1 MQRTRSWS
9 QATDSGDDDEQDLF
23 ISPKD
28 IATSTKQ
35 NSDLEAQLQRLW
47 EERENLNTQNFNLRQ
62 ESSSK
67 SARISILEDERNW
80 LRMQVGELQVI
91 LERLQKDFEQVK
103 RENRVITDNMAMQEQ
118 ALTDIGFSKQELER
132 QMETLRKRAAEE
144 TLEVKNKVMLDTLK
158 ETDCLKHRLENM
170 GQQLRASKED
180 AKELNGMRIENKQM
194 QTQITELVQQNIGL
208 VRQLSEVKQWADN
221 KEQHNLELRNEIEN
235 MKDELRY
242 TSRELSPSRQPLS
255 QTCNSDLELQPANSK
270 PSERLRSMTLAEEI
284 EHLSV
289 TASTKAL
296 EEDTPEDHREEE
308 TSQDALEEFIHLTA
322 AAVKICFPDVLV
334 TSQDLIKKARK
345 VPFYQVHDVLSKFM
359 IKRLQREQAI
369 RQDQLKR
376 IIMKEEQ
383 PTANPI
389 QQPSMLAKV
398 RVFLRGSTRR
408 EQTSRNRGNRRFG
421 FERPVSQRLEHER
434 PAHHKGIVA

>member
-9 QATDSGDDDEQDLF
+9 QATDSGDDDPEQDLF

-28 IATSTKQ
+28 IATSIKQ

-47 EERENLNTQNFNLRQ
+47 EERENLNSQNFNLRQ

-80 LRMQVGELQVI
+80 LRMQVGELQAV
-91 LERLQKDFEQVK
+91 LERLQKDFEHVK
-103 RENRVITDNMAMQEQ
+103 RENRVIADNMAMQEQ
-118 ALTDIGFSKQELER
+118 ALTDIGFSKQQLER
-132 QMETLRKRAAEE
+132 QMDTLRKRAAEQ
-144 TLEVKNKVMLDTLK
+144 TLEVKNKVMLDTRK
-158 ETDCLKHRLENM
+158 ETDCLKHRLENI

-194 QTQITELVQQNIGL
+194 QTQISELVQQNIGL
-208 VRQLSEVKQWADN
+208 VRQLSEVKQWADT

-255 QTCNSDLELQPANSK
+255 QTCNSDLELLPANSK

-289 TASTKAL
+289 TASTKPL
-296 EEDTPEDHREEE
+296 EEDSPENHREEE

-334 TSQDLIKKARK
+334 SSQDLIKKARK
-345 VPFYQVHDVLSKFM
+345 VPFYRVHDVLSKFM
-359 IKRLQREQAI
+359 MKRLQKQHGM
-369 RQDQLKR
+369 RQEHLKR

-383 PTANPI
+383 PTAHPI

-408 EQTSRNRGNRRFG
+408 EQTRHRGNRRLG
-421 FERPVSQRLEHER
+421 YERPASQRLEHER
-434 PAHHKGIVA
+434 PAHNKGIVA